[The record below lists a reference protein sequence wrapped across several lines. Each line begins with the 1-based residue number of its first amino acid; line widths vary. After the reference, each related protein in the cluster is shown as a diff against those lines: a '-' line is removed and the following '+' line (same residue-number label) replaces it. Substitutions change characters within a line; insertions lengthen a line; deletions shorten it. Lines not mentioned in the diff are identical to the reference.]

1 MNDFRAI
8 REFYREMLLLIEAS
22 PKNDWA
28 ADPYA
33 WSELIDM
40 TPIEA
45 WLWTDIRRADVIL
58 YPQFPVGRF
67 FVDFANPRAKVAIEC
82 DGRAYHLDK
91 AKDAARD
98 AELQAMG
105 WRVYRIT
112 GSDCFKEF
120 NEETRTLSP
129 ARKFIDDIAQRHG
142 IKRVPSKDSAAN
154 RWFERLSR
162 PDQGLLRKAI
172 AQLKRQE
179 AEAIDSGDMDKYRQ
193 AQEQRRTFESRL
205 QENFA

>member
-8 REFYREMLLLIEAS
+8 REFYREMLPLIESS

-45 WLWTDIRRADVIL
+45 WLWTDIRQADVIL
-58 YPQFPVGRF
+58 YPQFPVDRF

-98 AELQAMG
+98 AVLESLG
-105 WRVYRIT
+105 WSVYRIT
-112 GSDCFKEF
+112 GSDCAKEF
-120 NEETRTLSP
+120 NEETRTPSP
-129 ARKFIDDIAQRHG
+129 ARKFIDDIAQWHG
-142 IKRVPSKDSAAN
+142 IKRVPSKESAPN
-154 RWFERLSR
+154 RWFERLVH
-162 PDQGLLRKAI
+162 PNPGLIRQAI
-172 AQLKRQE
+172 QRLKEQE
-179 AEAIDSGDMDKYRQ
+179 AEAIGGNDVMKLRECQ
-193 AQEQRRTFESRL
+193 QMRRTMESHL
-205 QENFA
+205 HGAAA